1 MSLWQVGPT
10 PRPYQTGP
18 LLPPE
23 ASSSPPLEAATPAG
37 RRRRRRRLP
46 FLTPPLRLIAAAAAA
61 AGGLEWRPRPPRSLA
76 SGSPTEVHALPH
88 PIFSR
93 PIAKLW
99 FDLGGFLSARQRR
112 GGRRWAWGRWCSWC
126 TWSSSAPSSCSIRP
140 STGESARSPGT
151 KLSSPDSLWQRL
163 HFRSNLS
170 SVLGCRGSL

>member
-99 FDLGGFLSARQRR
+99 FDLGGFCLRGSGEEVVAGPEVDGAPDARGLRRRRLPARSDPRQANPRGALVRNYPRPIPSDKGSISAR
-112 GGRRWAWGRWCSWC
+112 
-126 TWSSSAPSSCSIRP
+126 I
-140 STGESARSPGT
+140 
-151 KLSSPDSLWQRL
+151 
-163 HFRSNLS
+163 
-170 SVLGCRGSL
+170 